1 MNLFKKKKKKKKLS
15 RKDQLLALQLELAN
29 KEKALHQAVYDSF
42 PENVKQQFSLI
53 DSLNKPLMNS
63 PMLYNRGETPI
74 DEKPEP
80 KKYMGDL

>member
-42 PENVKQQFSLI
+42 PEDVKQQFSLI

-63 PMLYNRGETPI
+63 PMLYNRGEIPI